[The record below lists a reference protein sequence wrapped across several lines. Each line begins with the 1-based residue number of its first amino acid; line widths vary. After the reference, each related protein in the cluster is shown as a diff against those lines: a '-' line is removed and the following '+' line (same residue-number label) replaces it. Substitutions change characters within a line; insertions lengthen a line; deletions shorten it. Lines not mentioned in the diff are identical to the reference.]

1 MAMAL
6 QRHKTDMLI
15 VGVSAGEA
23 GRDRAGVLL
32 AVHLFGGLRLLA
44 LESLALTRR
53 WHARQKSLAAAATAL
68 ALLIACGFLLNS
80 G

>member
-1 MAMAL
+1 M
-6 QRHKTDMLI
+6 
-15 VGVSAGEA
+15 SAYPLVKLAETGL
-23 GRDRAGVLL
+23 VFLL

-68 ALLIACGFLLNS
+68 ALLVACGFLLNS